1 VGALGGVLLAANP
14 PSRTGRVLARGAGL
28 ALVAY
33 AASPLLGQLIL
44 AAAGRRRRVALRSF
58 IEVDRSLPAVFT
70 FFKDFENLPRVIGSL
85 RSVIDYEDGRSHWE
99 AYTPT
104 GQLMEWDSVVTKYV
118 PNSVIGWESVPNS
131 AVDVRAQLRFIPL
144 TALRTRMEVEV
155 YFSPAAM
162 GFADAIRTLIVAANE
177 RRLRAELD
185 HLRFYLETVLPAD
198 APAPPPVA
206 EEPQAAG
213 P

>member
-1 VGALGGVLLAANP
+1 V
-14 PSRTGRVLARGAGL
+14 GL

-44 AAAGRRRRVALRSF
+44 AAAGRRRRVALRSY
-58 IEVDRSLPAVFT
+58 IEVDRSLPAVFA

-144 TALRTRMEVEV
+144 TAMRTRMEVEV
-155 YFSPAAM
+155 YFSPEAM
-162 GFADAIRTLIVAANE
+162 GFADAIRTLIVSANE

-198 APAPPPVA
+198 APAPPAAA